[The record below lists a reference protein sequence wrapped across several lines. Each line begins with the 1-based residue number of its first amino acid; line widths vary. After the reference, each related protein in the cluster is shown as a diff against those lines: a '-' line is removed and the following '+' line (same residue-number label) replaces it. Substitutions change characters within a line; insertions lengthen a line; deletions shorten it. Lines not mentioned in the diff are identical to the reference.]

1 MTDFLDPPPM
11 KAKTSLPLSSLG
23 SLIALLMQGAVH
35 AQTTLAGVVVGG
47 QMNTN
52 LISEMNSLGS
62 NAVAAVP
69 EPTNCLLF
77 GVSALLLI
85 AVIRTWKT

>member
-1 MTDFLDPPPM
+1 M

-47 QMNTN
+47 QKMNTN

-85 AVIRTWKT
+85 AVIRSRKT

>member
-1 MTDFLDPPPM
+1 
-11 KAKTSLPLSSLG
+11 
-23 SLIALLMQGAVH
+23 MQGAVH
-35 AQTTLAGVVVGG
+35 AQTTLAGEVAGG
-47 QMNTN
+47 QQMDTN
-52 LISEMNSLGS
+52 LMSGLNSLGS

-85 AVIRTWKT
+85 AVIRSRKT

>member
-1 MTDFLDPPPM
+1 M

-47 QMNTN
+47 QMDTN
-52 LISEMNSLGS
+52 LMSGLNSLGS

-69 EPTNCLLF
+69 EPTNYLLF
-77 GVSALLLI
+77 GISSLLLI
-85 AVIRTWKT
+85 AIVRSRKT